1 MVRGMTRNETLETL
15 DRLFAAHGGDRYGE
29 SVTQQ
34 AHALQC
40 AALAESEGAPASL
53 VTAALLHDIGHMLHG
68 DARGAAARNLDDRH
82 ERIGGG
88 WLARAFPPSVAEPV
102 RLHVDAKRYLCAVDP
117 AYREGL
123 SAASIRSL
131 ALQGGPFAAD
141 AAARFIALP
150 FAEEALR
157 LRLWDDL
164 AKVPDAEV
172 PGWAHFRTA
181 IRAAA

>member
-1 MVRGMTRNETLETL
+1 MTRHDIIDSL
-15 DRLFAAHGGDRYGE
+15 DRLFAERGNDRYGE

-40 AALAESEGAPASL
+40 AALAEAEGAPASL

-68 DARGAAARNLDDRH
+68 DPKGAAARNMDDRH
-82 ERIGGG
+82 ERIGAG

-117 AYREGL
+117 AYHDGL
-123 SAASIRSL
+123 SAASAHSL

-141 AAARFIALP
+141 AAARFIAQP
-150 FAEEALR
+150 FAEEAVR

-164 AKVPDAEV
+164 AKVPGAAV

-181 IRAAA
+181 IAAAV